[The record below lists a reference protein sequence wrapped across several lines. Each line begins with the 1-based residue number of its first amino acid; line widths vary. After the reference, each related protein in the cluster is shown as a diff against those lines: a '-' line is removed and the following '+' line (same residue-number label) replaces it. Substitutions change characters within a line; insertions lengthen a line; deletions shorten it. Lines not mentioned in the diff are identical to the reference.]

1 MRDIKII
8 IRMHNIFYAIVVLL
22 VMYAIDK
29 KLLVLPSFALALAV
43 IIVPTFAASVDV
55 ERILDFSAF
64 SIDWSTDRIM
74 GDRVGNPAVTSTLAS
89 PEDLD
94 QKIPTTTTHDD
105 KGESCQ
111 KVLGIFVPI
120 MPAQDE
126 GIRLWQYLCKDS

>member
-1 MRDIKII
+1 MRDIKIV

-29 KLLVLPSFALALAV
+29 KLLVLPSFALARAV

-55 ERILDFSAF
+55 ERVLDLSAF

-74 GDRVGNPAVTSTLAS
+74 GDRAGNPAVASTLVS

-94 QKIPTTTTHDD
+94 QKIPTTTHDD